1 MNLNYYQ
8 DQFAMVNEYK
18 NSEIRDKQL
27 AILMTNME
35 YEFSVPL
42 LNDETYNK
50 DNPNVIKLYRKVISA
65 RI

>member
-8 DQFAMVNEYK
+8 DQFAMVNKYK

-27 AILMTNME
+27 EILMTNIG
-35 YEFSVPL
+35 YEFNVPL

-50 DNPNVIKLYRKVISA
+50 SNPNVIKLYRKVISA